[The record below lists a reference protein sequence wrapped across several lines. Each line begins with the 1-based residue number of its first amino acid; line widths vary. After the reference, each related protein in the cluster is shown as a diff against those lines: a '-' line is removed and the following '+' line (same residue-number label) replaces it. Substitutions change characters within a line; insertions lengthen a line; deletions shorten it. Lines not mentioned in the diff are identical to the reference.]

1 MCADHVSEEAR
12 LVTELVART
21 RPGGLARPRV
31 GGLLVFERNVLV
43 YRRTWLIL
51 LSGFF
56 EPLFYLVFFVIP
68 LSSIVGDVELNGE
81 EVAYAAFVAP
91 ALLAASAMNGAFYDA
106 TNVFWKLRYGK
117 VYDAMLST
125 PVSPRDVA
133 TGETLWAVSR
143 ALLYSVA
150 FLLVIT
156 VLGYVESPWAIL
168 VLPACFV
175 IGFGFAGAGIAAV
188 TWMRTW
194 KDFDLVTL
202 VMLPMFMF
210 SATFYPIDVYPDV
223 VEWIVRI
230 LPLYHGI
237 ELVRALTTGTVGPM
251 QLLDVAYLA
260 TMGVVGM
267 LVASRRIDKLL
278 LK

>member
-1 MCADHVSEEAR
+1 MTDIAISRGRA
-12 LVTELVART
+12 LV
-21 RPGGLARPRV
+21 PPRPRI
-31 GGLLVFERNVLV
+31 GGLLIVERNVMV
-43 YRRTWLIL
+43 YRRTWMIL
-51 LSGFF
+51 FSGFF
-56 EPLFYLVFFVIP
+56 EPLFYLFFFVYPFQEFIGGEV
-68 LSSIVGDVELNGE
+68 IVAGE
-81 EVAYAAFVAP
+81 TVGYAAFVAP

-133 TGETLWAVSR
+133 VGETMWAVVRS
-143 ALLYSVA
+143 LIYSTA
-150 FLLVIT
+150 FLAVIAALG
-156 VLGYVESPWAIL
+156 VLESWWALL

-188 TWMRTW
+188 TWMRGW
-194 KDFDLVTL
+194 QDFDLIQL
-202 VMLPMFMF
+202 FMLPMFLF
-210 SATFYPIDVYPDV
+210 SATFYPITVYPDV
-223 VEWIVRI
+223 LEWIVRV

-237 ELVRALTTGTVGPM
+237 ELVRSLSTGTPGAF
-251 QLLDVAYLA
+251 QLVNVAYLL

-267 LVASRRIDKLL
+267 FIASRRIDGLL